1 MRTILS
7 RYIDPAV
14 LALVADRHF
23 EPRDLIVGNMAGA
36 HKSPL
41 SGFAVEFAGHRE
53 YVPGDDPKHIDWRVF
68 FNRDKYFVKQYELET
83 NFVCNFVL
91 DVSASMRYGDAA
103 EQKLAYA
110 SRLAMTLAFSVVRQS
125 DKASLTLFD
134 DRVRQFVP
142 PGNSLEQILR
152 MGDQLDRSSANEKTN
167 LGECLSETASR
178 LGRREIVMI
187 FSDFFGDIGELEKGI
202 QRLRYDRHEIL
213 LFHILHDDELRFP
226 FDGMLRVV
234 GLEDDGNMQLAAEDV
249 RNDYL
254 SSLQQFR
261 DDVQTI
267 ASQNHCEYILANT
280 ANPLADLLSNYL
292 NERSQF
298 RDHR

>member
-83 NFVCNFVL
+83 NFVCNFVI
-91 DVSASMRYGDAA
+91 DVSASMQYGAGT

-110 SRLAMTLAFSVVRQS
+110 SRLAMTLAFSVIRQS
-125 DKASLTLFD
+125 DKASLALFD
-134 DRVRQFVP
+134 DRIREFVP
-142 PGNSLEQILR
+142 AGNSLEQILR
-152 MGDQLDRSSANEKTN
+152 MGSQLARHIPRDKTQ
-167 LGECLSETASR
+167 LGDCFEEIAGR

-187 FSDFFGDIGELEKGI
+187 FSDFFGDTSELERGL
-202 QRLRYDRHEIL
+202 QRLRFDHHEVL
-213 LFHILHDDELRFP
+213 LFHILHSDELHFP
-226 FDGMLRVV
+226 FDGMLRIV
-234 GLEDDGNMQLAAEDV
+234 GLEDEGNLPLLADDIRE
-249 RNDYL
+249 DYL
-254 SSLQQFR
+254 RLMREFR
-261 DDVQTI
+261 EEVRSI
-267 ASQNHCEYILANT
+267 VIRNHCEYILAKT
-280 ANPLADLLSNYL
+280 SIPLATLLADYL
-292 NERSQF
+292 NERSQRF
-298 RDHR
+298 DSH

>member
-91 DVSASMRYGDAA
+91 DTSASMRYGEAN

-125 DKASLTLFD
+125 DKASLALFD
-134 DRVRQFVP
+134 DRVCHFVP

-152 MGDQLDRSSANEKTN
+152 MGDQLDRSRDTAKTR
-167 LGECLSETASR
+167 LGECLMEVASR

-187 FSDFFGDIGELEKGI
+187 FSDFFGDTDELEQGV
-202 QRLRYDRHEIL
+202 QRLRYDRHEVL
-213 LFHILHDDELRFP
+213 LFHVLHEDELRFP
-226 FDGMLRVV
+226 FEGMLRAV
-234 GLEDDGNMQLAAEDV
+234 GLEDEGNLPIAAVDV
-249 RNDYL
+249 RSDYL
-254 SSLQQFR
+254 RLMQAFR
-261 DDVQTI
+261 NKVQAI
-267 ASQNHCEYILANT
+267 ASQNHCEYILAST
-280 ANPLADLLSNYL
+280 ANPLADLLSDYL
-292 NERSQF
+292 NERSQ
-298 RDHR
+298 RNANH